1 MPTSIWNGRFPERTL
16 AYKVKDYHVNVLLI
30 CEPKTLVKMAS
41 EKMDDGYLVVAAI
54 DFGTAYSG
62 YAFSTRADFKKDPL
76 KVK

>member
-1 MPTSIWNGRFPERTL
+1 
-16 AYKVKDYHVNVLLI
+16 
-30 CEPKTLVKMAS
+30 MAS